1 MPDELIQQ
9 VEDEARQ
16 RRLLDLGES
25 MVKGYLYF
33 ASALS
38 YILGLV
44 FGIVFLA
51 RCKYQENRKLGTVCI
66 ILAVVNIVFIGLC
79 VAAYIVVIAAAIFG
93 LAAST
98 TGAGAAGGG

>member
-1 MPDELIQQ
+1 MPDALVPQ
-9 VEDEARQ
+9 VEFEARA

-38 YILGLV
+38 YILGLI

-66 ILAVVNIVFIGLC
+66 ILAVANIVVMGLC
-79 VAAYIVVIAAAIFG
+79 VAAYVIVIAAAIFG

-98 TGAGAAGGG
+98 AGAGAAGGG